1 MPERSPPWWTY
12 LGIGSVAGFF
22 AALFG
27 VGGGIIIVP
36 LLMAFARF
44 APKPATATSLAA
56 ILFTGVY
63 GAVRYEWSGHVH
75 WGDAAAIGLPAC
87 AGVILGTWLQQRV
100 SSDVLT
106 MLFAAV
112 MAVVGLRLLIGG

>member
-1 MPERSPPWWTY
+1 MEFVLY
-12 LGIGSVAGFF
+12 LLLGACAGVL
-22 AALFG
+22 AGLFG

-36 LLMAFARF
+36 LLLAFARV

-75 WGDAAAIGLPAC
+75 WGEAAAIGLPAC
-87 AGVILGTWLQQRV
+87 AGVLLGTWLQQRI
-100 SSDVLT
+100 SSDALA